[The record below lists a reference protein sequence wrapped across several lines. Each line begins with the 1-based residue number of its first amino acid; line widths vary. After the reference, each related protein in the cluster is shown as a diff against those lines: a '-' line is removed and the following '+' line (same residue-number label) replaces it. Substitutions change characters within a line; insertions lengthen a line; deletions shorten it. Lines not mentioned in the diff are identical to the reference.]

1 MNTQNKTK
9 GFTIIEVVLVLAIAG
24 LIFLMVF
31 LALPALQRNQRDQ
44 QRTGDLGRLISAVQ
58 SYKSNNQGKRPLDM
72 GGPTGSTN
80 IIGSTY
86 LDNFRTPAGDDY
98 VLTAGPTLAGTAT
111 PSTTK
116 PADEKTIN
124 YYINKTCSDAAAATT
139 SGKIAL
145 VIWQE
150 NSGQRCQEL

>member
-44 QRTGDLGRLISAVQ
+44 QRSADLGRLISAVQ
-58 SYKSNNQGKRPLDM
+58 SYRSNNQGKRPLDL
-72 GGPTGSTN
+72 GG
-80 IIGSTY
+80 
-86 LDNFRTPAGDDY
+86 PAGDDY
-98 VLTAGPTLAGTAT
+98 TLAAG
-111 PSTTK
+111 STTAV
-116 PADEKTIN
+116 PQNTRPSAETVIN
-124 YYINKTCSDAAAATT
+124 YYANRACDSATAN
-139 SGKIAL
+139 SGKMAI

-150 NSGQRCQEL
+150 NSNQRCQEL

>member
-1 MNTQNKTK
+1 MNTQNKAK

-44 QRTGDLGRLISAVQ
+44 QRSADLGRLISAVQ
-58 SYKSNNQGKRPLDM
+58 SYKSNNQGKRPLDL

-86 LDNFRTPAGDDY
+86 LENFRTPAGDDY
-98 VLTAGPTLAGTAT
+98 TLAAGGTT
-111 PSTTK
+111 VVPKDTRPSAETVV
-116 PADEKTIN
+116 N
-124 YYINKTCSDAAAATT
+124 YYVNRGCDSATAN

-150 NSGQRCQEL
+150 NSNQRCQEL